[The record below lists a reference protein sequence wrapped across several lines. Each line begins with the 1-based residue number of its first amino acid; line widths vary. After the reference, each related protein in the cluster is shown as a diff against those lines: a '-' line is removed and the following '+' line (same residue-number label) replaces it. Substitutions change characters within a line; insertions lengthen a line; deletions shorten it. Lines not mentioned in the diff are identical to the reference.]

1 MNNLFSMKITREKK
15 QIEKEEHREE
25 EEVKREQGRETE
37 RQRERQRH
45 HLLHSLCCLST
56 NINDLI
62 HFKLILL
69 NVNVTKQSRP
79 ITPLSHYSESWFT
92 GPTHEQ

>member
-15 QIEKEEHREE
+15 QVEREEYREE
-25 EEVKREQGRETE
+25 EEVKRSQGE
-37 RQRERQRH
+37 RERQRH